1 MATKRVHV
9 FVSGDV
15 QGVGFRWY
23 CREQAMG
30 HDLRGWVRNLPDRQV
45 EAVFEGASDAVDA
58 LVEWCRH
65 GPTGANVERV
75 EVKDESPKGE
85 QGFRITR

>member
-1 MATKRVHV
+1 MHV

-30 HDLRGWVRNLPDRQV
+30 RDLRGWVKNLPDRQV

-65 GPTGANVERV
+65 GPTGARVEGV